1 MNTFPTVIQKIKIS
15 SPVHE
20 SLGLLVTLQ
29 LGLVV
34 VKLVPVGKIK
44 KNK

>member
-1 MNTFPTVIQKIKIS
+1 MCNSDRKIQKS

-34 VKLVPVGKIK
+34 VKLVPVDKIR
-44 KNK
+44 NK